1 MNIITQEQASHPT
14 NLMRGA
20 VALAKPLL
28 EKECNLNVA
37 KANVN
42 LLVVETIVLNMIIL
56 MEMLSL
62 FNTSTRISILHLCLT
77 TSLKARYYC
86 DR

>member
-1 MNIITQEQASHPT
+1 
-14 NLMRGA
+14 MRGA

-62 FNTSTRISILHLCLT
+62 FNTSFVLNKKSKSTILL
-77 TSLKARYYC
+77 
-86 DR
+86 